1 MTFDC
6 LTNDKL
12 SKLSKNELAELKEQI
27 KTSKLYYR
35 DSLGFDKN
43 ITFGMEIEYE
53 DLDKRLVDSYIK
65 TNQHG
70 WISDFDD
77 TVATG

>member
-12 SKLSKNELAELKEQI
+12 SKLSRNELIELKEQI
-27 KTSKLYYR
+27 KTSKFYYR
-35 DSLGFDKN
+35 DSLGLDKS

-65 TNQHG
+65 TKQY
-70 WISDFDD
+70 D
-77 TVATG
+77 